1 MVPIKMLIT
10 NFKGLRGKR
19 TVEFS
24 PLMAYCLPNAA
35 GKTSLF
41 DAFRWGLTGLEPEG
55 GIVTKGEPGCR
66 VDIIWEDGSVTSR
79 RRSLEKGALSCYV
92 NGTKTSMRD
101 MNAFIAG
108 LVGVDTDSLR
118 LSTSQEVLA
127 GLSPDRF
134 SEFILSKIRLA
145 MTAEQVAAD
154 AGAEGRMKEIVT
166 GYFGEGT
173 FGQKELD
180 GFLDHCT
187 EKRIEW
193 KRKAQEAKASLAFLG
208 KMKEPARSLE
218 AVLEEKKKLNERLEA
233 FHKWN
238 ADSRAYR
245 TAQAEARKRDDM
257 MRALKEKIDAIT
269 AREPVAGEREKLLA
283 YKKRTQAL
291 IRTEIEGI
299 AETNAEIVSKKK
311 EIRRLTSEHCVASSR
326 ILCTTDRSCA
336 KKDLHNEIRELQEN
350 VKEGMKRKEAVE
362 QKLTKIERAIEE
374 VLENEALW
382 KRRKDLEE
390 QASLLLEMSITV
402 PEEPVEVSDPR
413 DEIRRCEDEI
423 LACREWLRAE
433 KGAEGVK
440 EAQEEYEAYDR
451 LVKACGPKGTVR
463 EALLVRFLGTLA
475 DAANAKADLIHEG
488 MRIAF
493 VTERG
498 IVPVLDPD
506 GSGNYLHYEELSGGQ
521 KVMLLY
527 LVMDLIRQMTGVRIL
542 MLDETGVLDDESL
555 SALMLLIASSSDFEM
570 IMLATAYHRSTAEI
584 IEHFGI
590 RTLMI
595 PEAETH

>member
-66 VDIIWEDGSVTSR
+66 VDLTWEDGTVTSR

-92 NGTKTSMRD
+92 NGTRTSMRD

-187 EKRIEW
+187 EKR
-193 KRKAQEAKASLAFLG
+193 KG
-208 KMKEPARSLE
+208 
-218 AVLEEKKKLNERLEA
+218 
-233 FHKWN
+233 
-238 ADSRAYR
+238 R
-245 TAQAEARKRDDM
+245 T
-257 MRALKEKIDAIT
+257 
-269 AREPVAGEREKLLA
+269 G
-283 YKKRTQAL
+283 
-291 IRTEIEGI
+291 
-299 AETNAEIVSKKK
+299 
-311 EIRRLTSEHCVASSR
+311 
-326 ILCTTDRSCA
+326 
-336 KKDLHNEIRELQEN
+336 
-350 VKEGMKRKEAVE
+350 
-362 QKLTKIERAIEE
+362 
-374 VLENEALW
+374 
-382 KRRKDLEE
+382 
-390 QASLLLEMSITV
+390 
-402 PEEPVEVSDPR
+402 
-413 DEIRRCEDEI
+413 
-423 LACREWLRAE
+423 
-433 KGAEGVK
+433 
-440 EAQEEYEAYDR
+440 
-451 LVKACGPKGTVR
+451 
-463 EALLVRFLGTLA
+463 F
-475 DAANAKADLIHEG
+475 
-488 MRIAF
+488 
-493 VTERG
+493 
-498 IVPVLDPD
+498 
-506 GSGNYLHYEELSGGQ
+506 
-521 KVMLLY
+521 
-527 LVMDLIRQMTGVRIL
+527 
-542 MLDETGVLDDESL
+542 
-555 SALMLLIASSSDFEM
+555 
-570 IMLATAYHRSTAEI
+570 
-584 IEHFGI
+584 
-590 RTLMI
+590 
-595 PEAETH
+595 

>member
-1 MVPIKMLIT
+1 MKPVKMEIT
-10 NFKGLRGKR
+10 NFKGLKGKR
-19 TVEFS
+19 TIRFY

-66 VDIIWEDGSVTSR
+66 VDLTWEDGTVTSR

-166 GYFGEGT
+166 GYFGEGI

-218 AVLEEKKKLNERLEA
+218 AVLEEKKKLNERL
-233 FHKWN
+233 
-238 ADSRAYR
+238 
-245 TAQAEARKRDDM
+245 
-257 MRALKEKIDAIT
+257 LKEKIDAIT

-390 QASLLLEMSITV
+390 QASLLLEMSVIV
-402 PEEPVEVSDPR
+402 PEEPAEVSDPR

-423 LACREWLRAE
+423 LACREWLRTA
-433 KGAEGVK
+433 KGAEGAK

>member
-1 MVPIKMLIT
+1 
-10 NFKGLRGKR
+10 
-19 TVEFS
+19 
-24 PLMAYCLPNAA
+24 
-35 GKTSLF
+35 
-41 DAFRWGLTGLEPEG
+41 
-55 GIVTKGEPGCR
+55 
-66 VDIIWEDGSVTSR
+66 
-79 RRSLEKGALSCYV
+79 
-92 NGTKTSMRD
+92 
-101 MNAFIAG
+101 
-108 LVGVDTDSLR
+108 
-118 LSTSQEVLA
+118 
-127 GLSPDRF
+127 
-134 SEFILSKIRLA
+134 
-145 MTAEQVAAD
+145 
-154 AGAEGRMKEIVT
+154 
-166 GYFGEGT
+166 
-173 FGQKELD
+173 
-180 GFLDHCT
+180 
-187 EKRIEW
+187 
-193 KRKAQEAKASLAFLG
+193 
-208 KMKEPARSLE
+208 
-218 AVLEEKKKLNERLEA
+218 
-233 FHKWN
+233 
-238 ADSRAYR
+238 
-245 TAQAEARKRDDM
+245 
-257 MRALKEKIDAIT
+257 
-269 AREPVAGEREKLLA
+269 
-283 YKKRTQAL
+283 
-291 IRTEIEGI
+291 
-299 AETNAEIVSKKK
+299 
-311 EIRRLTSEHCVASSR
+311 
-326 ILCTTDRSCA
+326 
-336 KKDLHNEIRELQEN
+336 
-350 VKEGMKRKEAVE
+350 MKRKEAVE

-423 LACREWLRAE
+423 LACREWLRAA
-433 KGAEGVK
+433 KGAEGAK

-506 GSGNYLHYEELSGGQ
+506 GSGNYLRYEELSGGQ

-527 LVMDLIRQMTGVRIL
+527 LVMDLIRQMTGVKIL